1 MLIKILKG
9 IVAVATFLAIVPG
22 LLAFFIGDPS
32 PFAQVKVIVFGAPVE
47 KYFSDDPLQAPAA
60 QSTPDSLLGVTAG
73 MAVEDI
79 VEHFGGK
86 SEVRVLYSTHGDGL
100 RKVSFVRDGV
110 TLDVIEDIAS
120 GSTTLESL
128 SLTEYDHEN
137 YSPPIEGR
145 IYASLP
151 GGLLLGHSTTLDAMT
166 LDADGR
172 EISAYGAIFETAE
185 WTEVVSTKSSGDGAK
200 HLVVYRVDHGE
211 WGSSTAGVSAYD
223 RSALTRRACDD
234 LISKVYFGDER
245 WEPFTE
251 SSFDIEDACQ

>member
-1 MLIKILKG
+1 MLTKILKG

-32 PFAQVKVIVFGAPVE
+32 PFAQVKVVFTGAPVE
-47 KYFSDDPLQAPAA
+47 KYFTNDPLQAPEA
-60 QSTPDSLLGVTAG
+60 QSTSDNLLGVTAG
-73 MAVEDI
+73 MAVDDI
-79 VEHFGGK
+79 VDHFGGK
-86 SEVRVLYSTHGDGL
+86 SEVTVLYPTDGDGW

-110 TLDVIEDIAS
+110 TLNVIENLAS

-128 SLTEYDHEN
+128 SLTGYDHEN
-137 YSPPIEGR
+137 YSPPDEGR

-166 LDADGR
+166 LDVDGR
-172 EISAYGAIFETAE
+172 EMSAYGAMFETAE
-185 WTEVVSTKSSGDGAK
+185 WTEVVSTESSGDGAK

-211 WGSSTAGVSAYD
+211 WGSSTANVSAYD
-223 RSALTRRACDD
+223 PPALTGRACED
-234 LISKVYFGDER
+234 LISKVYFGDET

-251 SSFDIEDACQ
+251 SSFVIGDACQ